1 MSGVTLPTNPRFKNL
16 KGIKFG
22 RLSVVEYAG
31 QTPSYHHKWRCVC
44 ECGNS
49 IEVYAGNLIK
59 GPSVSCGCYQRQS
72 SSVRMTTH
80 GDTDSTEY
88 RSWRSMI
95 NRCNNVNVNCYE
107 EYGGRG
113 ISVCDQWKKSYT
125 SFLKDMGR
133 KPTAKHSIDR
143 IDSNANYTPENC
155 RWATPKQQARNTR
168 RNRMITYNGETR
180 CLAEW
185 AEILGFNYSMVSIR
199 VYRGWTFER
208 AITTPKQGVSK

>member
-1 MSGVTLPTNPRFKNL
+1 
-16 KGIKFG
+16 
-22 RLSVVEYAG
+22 
-31 QTPSYHHKWRCVC
+31 
-44 ECGNS
+44 
-49 IEVYAGNLIK
+49 
-59 GPSVSCGCYQRQS
+59 
-72 SSVRMTTH
+72 
-80 GDTDSTEY
+80 
-88 RSWRSMI
+88 MI